1 MESNMDDQHEIM
13 DEETVETVAETEPET
28 IGTTDVKTVKY
39 AVEGQEKPLLK
50 DAKTGKFI
58 KGTGSSGK
66 GGRKKG
72 SRDRVSQAMVDL
84 ATDLVANR
92 GAELFAEMADRD
104 PAQALALV
112 AKIVPPEE
120 MRKVFEEERE
130 PDKGSAQQVTINLVS
145 SPSPRLSDNR
155 TSQQIE
161 DRQRGLEAPVERIQR
176 PTEDVVATQDDR
188 DAEVAQE
195 RREQSRRYK
204 EGTSPSAGYKRGQR
218 GRDSVYWGDQ
228 GDEDRDAL
236 RDAYEPKEYL

>member
-1 MESNMDDQHEIM
+1 MDNQHEITDENTAGNM
-13 DEETVETVAETEPET
+13 DT
-28 IGTTDVKTVKY
+28 KTVKY

-92 GAELFAEMADRD
+92 GAELFSEMADRD

-120 MRKVFEEERE
+120 MRKVFEQERE
-130 PDKGSAQQVTINLVS
+130 PEKGRPVQVNIGVVP

-155 TSQQIE
+155 SEEEITT
-161 DRQRGLEAPVERIQR
+161 RQRGLESPVERLPE
-176 PTEDVVATQDDR
+176 PTQETQDEMAAREAREKRARLNDAIRAHGGATGRARRAEAPIDPIEYR
-188 DAEVAQE
+188 DGEE
-195 RREQSRRYK
+195 
-204 EGTSPSAGYKRGQR
+204 
-218 GRDSVYWGDQ
+218 W
-228 GDEDRDAL
+228 L
-236 RDAYEPKEYL
+236 